1 MTLKA
6 SLVIGGDA
14 QDAIAALIGFEQRL
28 AKAEAA
34 AKKLGAANDDM
45 GQKATK
51 ASGLAQ
57 AGYINLGRQA
67 QDVAVQLQGG
77 ANIGLIIGQQSSQII
92 DAFQMIAMAQ
102 DKGQGRFAKFASFLS
117 GPWGIALTIATSLA
131 VTFAGSLFDAS
142 DAAKEAESS
151 ADALAKRQMDIK
163 NFFDLSTGAIKENN
177 AALIQNAILLRQTAM
192 DKRIEEGNERKRQA
206 SGILADSLKPQV
218 VGRTTVMTS
227 AGPIETPVYGDAN
240 PDIAKAI
247 AVPGGI
253 DVKKLRE
260 ISRSKSSNASAAGQL
275 LGLIAQGADA
285 KRQQAADEKQ
295 ITSLES
301 GVLAKS
307 LRTPKTGGPAKTRN
321 TRSGAD
327 AADKAQQQADSLAAR
342 IAGIKDEF
350 SELPKTVEK
359 ANDATRDL
367 DLILG
372 KIEGKKGPQFD
383 KMRADI
389 GDAKKAIEDSLIRP
403 FNEYLQKEREAAAI
417 DDLLVQGKD
426 DQAEAMKIVLGLEE
440 RMKPLTDA
448 QLGTVLATVEA
459 ERRRSA
465 VLRDQRDIISAQ
477 VDAVYDMRGAL
488 EQTVANALRG
498 KFSANAILSSVVGN
512 YVNVLSKKTVE
523 AMFGD
528 TLRKLEEEASGQ
540 SSLRKASDT
549 MAKDLGTAGT
559 AAKDLAAE
567 FASAIA
573 TVRGANPTPGVAD
586 PGFDAVSAN
595 AVAAAIAAGGAAQA
609 ASSDVTQGEEIVV
622 TGRRPS
628 TPETRVD
635 RSTANAAG
643 LFVDLVRR
651 PFERLFGFTLPTKAV
666 DSAKKMLDK
675 VESGLPDVL
684 GTAIMGA
691 GVSQMAFGNNK
702 GAALGGAVG
711 GVVGKEVGKAVGKN
725 LTGMAGK
732 LAGPL
737 GSIAGALLGGALG
750 KLMGGVKTGTATV
763 GNASGRGQVTGTGG
777 NSASRTSA
785 ARGLA
790 SGALSALD
798 QIVEQLGGQLGDFSG
813 SIGIR
818 NKKYVV
824 DTTGAGRTKGG
835 GVQKFATEAEAQQAL
850 LADMIAD
857 GAVKGVSS
865 AVQRA
870 LSGSG
875 DVEGRLK
882 EALKVQELELAIG
895 GIGAALDKEFR
906 TFERQ
911 AAERVRIA
919 KEYGFD
925 VVKVE
930 QQNAKDRLKLSEKLL
945 AEQIGSLQDLVN
957 DMTSGSLFEG
967 SSVDRRKALL
977 SQIAGARAEVD
988 AGTEGAADKLSNLL
1002 DQLNSVSKEAFAT
1015 TGTFAADRA
1024 AILDEA
1030 RGAIAKANER
1040 ITAAQ
1045 AATDPALAT
1054 TNAALNENNDQNAQM
1069 IAALGLNN
1077 ALLQQLLKGGYL
1089 AGGGTGYLAALAS
1102 TSSK

>member
-1 MTLKA
+1 MTLKT

-34 AKKLGAANDDM
+34 ARKLGTANEEM

-131 VTFAGSLFDAS
+131 VTFAGSLFDAADAS
-142 DAAKEAESS
+142 DTAADASEDFAKGLLKIEQFADKTTGKLNVLTAATTRAAAGMQLLQIAKNSNRIIELRDEAFDVAKSTGKSTFVAERRPFEQTYSSGVAGALNKSGRSIVALERNINAAASAGDPAAKGIANKLSIMTAEAES
-151 ADALAKRQMDIK
+151 L
-163 NFFDLSTGAIKENN
+163 LKENK
-177 AALIQNAILLRQTAM
+177 AAQANIDFLTG
-192 DKRIEEGNERKRQA
+192 KR
-206 SGILADSLKPQV
+206 
-218 VGRTTVMTS
+218 
-227 AGPIETPVYGDAN
+227 PVAPGFQ
-240 PDIAKAI
+240 PKA
-247 AVPGGI
+247 
-253 DVKKLRE
+253 
-260 ISRSKSSNASAAGQL
+260 
-275 LGLIAQGADA
+275 
-285 KRQQAADEKQ
+285 
-295 ITSLES
+295 T
-301 GVLAKS
+301 
-307 LRTPKTGGPAKTRN
+307 RTPRARN
-321 TRSGAD
+321 SSSGD
-327 AADKAQQQADSLAAR
+327 NADKAQQQADSLAAR

-372 KIEGKKGPQFD
+372 KIEGKKGPQFG

-389 GDAKKAIEDSLIRP
+389 GDAKKAIEDSLNRP
-403 FNEYLQKEREAAAI
+403 FNEFLQKEREAAAI

-440 RMKPLTDA
+440 RMKPLTEA
-448 QLGTVLATVEA
+448 QLATVLATVEA
-459 ERRRSA
+459 DRRRSA
-465 VLRDQRDIISAQ
+465 VLRDQRQIISAQ
-477 VDAVYDMRGAL
+477 VDAVEDMRGAL
-488 EQTVANALRG
+488 ENTVANALTG
-498 KFSANAILSSVVGN
+498 KFSLSSVVN
-512 YVNVLSKKTVE
+512 SALNSYVNIASKKVVE

-540 SSLRKASDT
+540 SSLRKAADKMST
-549 MAKDLGTAGT
+549 DLGTAGT
-559 AAKDLAAE
+559 AAKDLAKE
-567 FASAIA
+567 FAEAMVTIREA
-573 TVRGANPTPGVAD
+573 TSGPGAANPAM
-586 PGFDAVSAN
+586 DAVSSN
-595 AVAAAIAAGGAAQA
+595 AVAAAIALGNAAQA
-609 ASSDVTQGEEIVV
+609 SSSDVTQGDEIVV
-622 TGRRPS
+622 TGRKPAKVDGQTGNLVVS
-628 TPETRVD
+628 MVDQLARVM
-635 RSTANAAG
+635 G
-643 LFVDLVRR
+643 LKIPPVLVD
-651 PFERLFGFTLPTKAV
+651 G
-666 DSAKKMLDK
+666 AKKLLGK
-675 VESGLPDVL
+675 LEGGLPNVL
-684 GTAIMGA
+684 GTALVGSSIG
-691 GVSQMAFGNNK
+691 QMAFGNNK
-702 GAALGGAVG
+702 GAGIGGAIG
-711 GVVGKEVGKAVGKN
+711 GVLGKEVGK
-725 LTGMAGK
+725 MAGK
-732 LAGPL
+732 A
-737 GSIAGALLGGALG
+737 IGGALG
-750 KLMGGVKTGTATV
+750 KLGGPIGSILGSVLGAGLGKLVAGVKTGTATV
-763 GNASGRGQVTGTGG
+763 GNSSGRGQVTGTGG

-857 GAVKGVSS
+857 GAVKGVSA

-895 GIGAALDKEFR
+895 GIGAALEKEFR

-919 KEYGFD
+919 REYGFD

-930 QQNAKDRLKLSEKLL
+930 QQNAKDRLKLTEKLL
-945 AEQIGSLQDLVN
+945 AEQVGSLQDLIK

-977 SQIAGARAEVD
+977 DQIVGARAAVD
-988 AGTEGAADKLSNLL
+988 AGTEGAADKLANLL

-1054 TNAALNENNDQNAQM
+1054 TNAALSENNDQNAQM
-1069 IAALGLNN
+1069 IAELQANTAMLSKLLG
-1077 ALLQQLLKGGYL
+1077 AVGSGGL
-1089 AGGGTGYLAALAS
+1089 GYLAALAQ
-1102 TSSK
+1102 TSAR